1 MKPLLIFLLGC
12 CPLLMPAQT
21 GIDFNTFFYDQTLR
35 IDYYHTGNATEEF
48 LTLDRLYSQGIW
60 AGNRGNLIQNYDMG
74 KYSAKVYDLA
84 SNTLI
89 FSAGYSSTFSEYQT
103 TGPALSGVRRT
114 YHETVLIP
122 RPKNKFLF
130 VIEKRD
136 PYNLLYP
143 VYQQEIDPNDYHI
156 IAEAQ
161 KRSPDE
167 ITVVEK
173 NGDPHTSV
181 DLVIIGEGYAE
192 GEQKTFKKDLA
203 YFTGVFF
210 SIEPYTS
217 QHKKFNITGIYSPS
231 GENGT
236 DEPRQG
242 RYRNTV
248 LGSSFNTFDSDRYL
262 LADDNKTLR
271 DIAAQVP
278 YDAVL
283 VMVNLDR
290 YGGGGIFNWQTVFA
304 TGSPQRDYVFLHEF
318 GHAFA
323 GLGDEYYTSSVSY
336 INFYPA
342 GVEPTDPNVTALL
355 DPQDLKWKDLIS
367 PGITIPT
374 DWGKPVF
381 DSLNHAL
388 SLLTKDKTDALQ
400 VLKKSDASSGAIS
413 DTENSY
419 DNRILSLRA
428 QIDSFLFTHPLKG
441 KIGAFEGAGYQS
453 EGLYRPTVNSMMHRF
468 DPGRRSFEAVN
479 ERAIRKMID
488 FYTEEKAK

>member
-1 MKPLLIFLLGC
+1 MKQIILSFLCFCTLQ
-12 CPLLMPAQT
+12 LPAQT
-21 GIDFNTFFYDQTLR
+21 GIDFNAYFHDQTLR
-35 IDYYHTGNATEEF
+35 IDYYHSGNAGEEY
-48 LTLDRLYSQGIW
+48 LTLDKIYRQDIW
-60 AGNRGNLIQNYDMG
+60 AGNPGNLIQNYNMG

-89 FSAGYSSTFSEYQT
+89 FSTGYSTTFSEYQT
-103 TGPALSGVRRT
+103 TGPALAGVRRT

-136 PYNLLYP
+136 KYNLLYP

-161 KRSPDE
+161 KRIPDE
-167 ITVVEK
+167 ITVVEN
-173 NGDPHTSV
+173 NGDPHKSV
-181 DLVIIGEGYAE
+181 DLVIISEGYSD

-210 SIEPYTS
+210 SIEPYAS
-217 QHKKFNITGIYSPS
+217 HRKKFNITGIFTPS

-242 RYRNTV
+242 RYRNTI

-262 LADDNKTLR
+262 LADDNKTMR

-283 VMVNLDR
+283 IMVNINR
-290 YGGGGIFNWQTVFA
+290 YGGGGIFNWQTTFA

-323 GLGDEYYTSSVSY
+323 GLGDEYYTSNVSY
-336 INFYPA
+336 EDFYPA
-342 GVEPTDPNVTALL
+342 GIEPTDPNVTALL
-355 DPQDLKWKDLIS
+355 DLQNLKWKDLVS

-381 DSLNHAL
+381 DSLNQSL
-388 SLLTKDKTDALQ
+388 NLLTKDKTEALQ
-400 VLKKSDASSGAIS
+400 NLQKSNAPARAMT
-413 DTENSY
+413 DTENYFS
-419 DNRILSLRA
+419 NRIVELRA
-428 QIDSFLFTHPLKG
+428 QIDSFLFNHPLKG

-479 ERAIRKMID
+479 ERAIMKMID
-488 FYTEEKAK
+488 FYSESDN

>member
-1 MKPLLIFLLGC
+1 MKRLFLFFLC
-12 CPLLMPAQT
+12 FCALQLYAQT
-21 GIDFNTFFYDQTLR
+21 RIDFNTFFLDQTLR
-35 IDYYHTGNATEEF
+35 IDYYHSGNATEEY
-48 LTLDRLYSQGIW
+48 LTLDRIYGQGIW
-60 AGNRGNLIQNYDMG
+60 AGNPGNLLQNYDMG

-89 FSAGYSSTFSEYQT
+89 FSTGYSTTFSEYQT
-103 TGPALSGVRRT
+103 TGPALDGVRRT

-136 PYNLLYP
+136 KYNLLYP
-143 VYQQEIDPNDYHI
+143 IFREEIDPNDYHI
-156 IAEAQ
+156 IVESQ
-161 KRSPDE
+161 KRPNDE
-167 ITVVEK
+167 IIPVVK
-173 NGDPHTSV
+173 NADPHKSV

-192 GEQKTFKKDLA
+192 GEQKIFKKDLD
-203 YFTGVFF
+203 YFTGIFF
-210 SIEPYTS
+210 SIEPYAS
-217 QHKKFNITGIYSPS
+217 RHAKFNITGIYAPS
-231 GENGT
+231 GESGT

-323 GLGDEYYTSSVSY
+323 GLADEYYTSDVSY
-336 INFYPA
+336 EDFYPA
-342 GVEPTDPNVTALL
+342 GIEPTDPNVTALL
-355 DPQDLKWKDLIS
+355 DPQNLKWKDLVS
-367 PGITIPT
+367 PGLAIPT
-374 DWGKPVF
+374 EWGKPVF
-381 DSLNHAL
+381 DSLNHSL
-388 SLLTKDKTDALQ
+388 KLLTKEKADTLQ
-400 VLKKSDASSGAIS
+400 TLQKSGASSNEITK
-413 DTENSY
+413 TESSF
-419 DNRILSLRA
+419 DSRIVVLRA
-428 QIDSFLFTHPLKG
+428 QIDSFLFNHPLKG

-453 EGLYRPTVNSMMHRF
+453 KGLYRPTVNSMMHRF

-479 ERAIRKMID
+479 ERAIKKMID
-488 FYTEEKAK
+488 YYTE